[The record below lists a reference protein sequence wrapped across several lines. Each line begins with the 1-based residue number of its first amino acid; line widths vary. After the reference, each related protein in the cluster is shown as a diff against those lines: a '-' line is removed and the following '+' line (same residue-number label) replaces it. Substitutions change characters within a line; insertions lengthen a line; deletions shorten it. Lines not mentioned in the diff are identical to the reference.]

1 MTAAEKYDIKNA
13 PVSDAEI
20 SFLAEIF
27 REMMQNDGKED
38 NNANTANVKV

>member
-13 PVSDAEI
+13 PVSEAEI
-20 SFLAEIF
+20 NFLAVIF
-27 REMMQNDGKED
+27 GELMNQQRKED